1 MRTHIGCMTSKFAW
15 QLSDS
20 IWITYWTI
28 GHLGSLEVWYLIN
41 HLNCLNFISIAY
53 LINFGSN
60 AEKCGG
66 PQGVKLYWFIFSGP
80 KCSPMQGGL
89 WWNWYLGKRAHPNV
103 NRCCRDWRER
113 PQNYASK
120 CTSVVKWSKP
130 GDHKVESAKS
140 AILSYFNY
148 LTKAYIPPFSKI
160 L

>member
-1 MRTHIGCMTSKFAW
+1 MRTHIGFMTSKFAW

-60 AEKCGG
+60 AEKCGRSR
-66 PQGVKLYWFIFSGP
+66 GVKLYWFIFSGP

-89 WWNWYLGKRAHPNV
+89 WWNWYLGKRAHPNEYWYW
-103 NRCCRDWRER
+103 NLG
-113 PQNYASK
+113 K
-120 CTSVVKWSKP
+120 IVKA
-130 GDHKVESAKS
+130 GL
-140 AILSYFNY
+140 LSPCKMYKNVWVFIWY
-148 LTKAYIPPFSKI
+148 SF
-160 L
+160 

>member
-66 PQGVKLYWFIFSGP
+66 SRGVKLYWFIFSGP

-89 WWNWYLGKRAHPNV
+89 WWNWYLGKRAHPIAN
-103 NRCCRDWRER
+103 WW
-113 PQNYASK
+113 
-120 CTSVVKWSKP
+120 VKKDLAQ
-130 GDHKVESAKS
+130 G
-140 AILSYFNY
+140 
-148 LTKAYIPPFSKI
+148 IPISIDNLFWLNSSLFLKI
-160 L
+160 LYFQDLEYENMPC